1 MPLRLSSRKE
11 RISIIN
17 TILFRKYHVLSL
29 LGSGG
34 SSSVY
39 LAEHTKLNHFRAIKC
54 IPKHSVRGASGYPEA
69 SLLMSLKHPGIP
81 MIYDIEEDDTYFYII
96 EEYIQG
102 ESLAAFVQNRD
113 NISQETVIQFGIQL
127 CEVIAYLHH
136 QKPNPILYLDL
147 KPEHI
152 ILCGDRLK
160 LIDFDIATTVGEGG
174 NPYQCCGTRGFAA
187 PEQYN
192 GQPCNERTDVF
203 GIGAILYYMLAGQG
217 LPSFLQNTLPF
228 PKYCSN
234 SFKKIILKAV
244 SPRMEL
250 RYSHVDQLREQ
261 LKKVSLS
268 RTGRRP
274 GVHLLEKIIVTG
286 SQKRV
291 GTTHVSIGLVS
302 WLNCRGTQAFYE
314 AKGEDMLPSLVS
326 YKEGAV
332 VENGILKYQDFR
344 AVFSGQPKAQA
355 TDVHMAVQD
364 FGEDV
369 AAAAEAEGES
379 LILLVLGTRPW
390 EMEAAIRA
398 YDRLSGEEDLV
409 LLCNYNGKQTARR
422 YAGIFRRKVF
432 CFPLDEDPFVQTREK
447 QRLFEEILKERRGR

>member
-11 RISIIN
+11 RIGIIN
-17 TILFRKYHVLSL
+17 TVLFQKYRVLSL

-39 LAEHTKLNHFRAIKC
+39 LAEHIKLNHFRAVKC
-54 IPKHSVRGASGYPEA
+54 IPKHSVRDASGYPEA
-69 SLLMSLKHPGIP
+69 SLLMSLRHPGIP
-81 MIYDIEEDDTYFYII
+81 MIYDIEEDDEYLYII

-102 ESLAAFVQNRD
+102 ESLAAYVQDRD

-127 CEVIAYLHH
+127 CEVIAYLHQ

-160 LIDFDIATTVGEGG
+160 LIDFDIATAVGEGG
-174 NPYQCCGTRGFAA
+174 NLYQGCGTRGFAA
-187 PEQYN
+187 PEQFG
-192 GQPCNERTDVF
+192 GQPCTVQTDVF

-217 LPSFLQNTLPF
+217 LPPFLQNDLPF

-244 SPRMEL
+244 SPRMDL

-268 RTGRRP
+268 RTDRQP
-274 GVHLLEKIIVTG
+274 DTHLLEKIIVTG

-291 GTTHVSIGLVS
+291 GATHVSIGLVS
-302 WLNCRGTQAFYE
+302 WLNRQRKRAFYE
-314 AKGEDMLPSLVS
+314 AKGENMLPSLLS
-326 YKEGAV
+326 YKEGAA
-332 VENGILKYQDFR
+332 VEDGILRYQDFQ
-344 AVFSGQPKAQA
+344 AIFTGQPGARTA
-355 TDVHMAVQD
+355 EPHMVVQD
-364 FGEDV
+364 FGED
-369 AAAAEAEGES
+369 AAAAAQEEGES
-379 LILLVLGTRPW
+379 LILLVLGSRPW
-390 EMEAAIRA
+390 ELEAAVRA
-398 YDRLSGEEDLV
+398 YDSLSGEEHLA
-409 LLCNYNGKQTARR
+409 LLCNYSEKQTARR
-422 YAGIFRRKVF
+422 YARIFQRKVF
-432 CFPLDEDPFVQTREK
+432 CFPLDVDPFAQTREK